1 MEIGCRLWRVET
13 AGRARGESKLAVA
26 DRVRNVV
33 ADPIEGLDG
42 CCDLYRADSERRG
55 ARSGSESVGARNVV
69 GVNDRI
75 AFLKKSRRL
84 RNQATG

>member
-13 AGRARGESKLAVA
+13 AARARGQSKLAVA

-55 ARSGSESVGARNVV
+55 ARNGV

-84 RNQATG
+84 RNQAMG

>member
-1 MEIGCRLWRVET
+1 VYVCRLWRVET
-13 AGRARGESKLAVA
+13 AAGARGQSQLAVA

-33 ADPIEGLDG
+33 ADPVEGLDG

-55 ARSGSESVGARNVV
+55 ARSGPDSVGARNGV
-69 GVNDRI
+69 GVKDRI
-75 AFLKKSRRL
+75 AFLKKSRKL